1 MFSILLRIWRLSL
14 LLRMDDADAPQR
26 TKCWCCCH
34 KFVLH
39 LKFFSLFSA
48 FIHFLAKCSTS
59 NAHHHHH
66 WSSFL
71 LLRVFQKI
79 ILQVGLKY
87 GKGVVVLE
95 CIVFQNYFFERK
107 KKKWLAMANVNY
119 SICKGRLEK
128 AKNNLFQ
135 LAICLVMLSKTYPPT
150 LYFYFVEK
158 NPFFPN
164 YFVRI
169 IRSCKQVK
177 WRLR

>member
-14 LLRMDDADAPQR
+14 LFRMDDADAPR
-26 TKCWCCCH
+26 WTKCWCCCH

-39 LKFFSLFSA
+39 LKFFFLFSA
-48 FIHFLAKCSTS
+48 FVHFLVKCS
-59 NAHHHHH
+59 NAHHHH

-79 ILQVGLKY
+79 IVQVGLKY

-95 CIVFQNYFFERK
+95 CIVFERK
-107 KKKWLAMANVNY
+107 KKKWLAMAKVNY
-119 SICKGRLEK
+119 SICKGRLKK

-135 LAICLVMLSKTYPPT
+135 LAICLVMLSKTYPP
-150 LYFYFVEK
+150 
-158 NPFFPN
+158 PFIF
-164 YFVRI
+164 I
-169 IRSCKQVK
+169 LWKKIRFFQTISSALFGHASK